1 MSENFEKSADF
12 FGIKLEF
19 FSMSFEFYKNV
30 QKKPNLFLTKTNF
43 KRDANAGFLNVQFR
57 LFRLQ
62 RLQVQVPQLQ
72 LQLPPKHS
80 RHWCGKLARGSATTR
95 SKVRLIL
102 PLTVTK
108 NRIGLER
115 CYKVFVGLPFWR
127 EESWKCKAIIT
138 VLWLMKWYKVYSQKK

>member
-1 MSENFEKSADF
+1 MFHLFLTKHQLFTEKCRKILRKVPTFLGFS
-12 FGIKLEF
+12 LSF

-108 NRIGLER
+108 NRMGLER
-115 CYKVFVGLPFWR
+115 CYMVFGGRRVENVRRLLQCCG
-127 EESWKCKAIIT
+127 
-138 VLWLMKWYKVYSQKK
+138 